1 MVLGMNT
8 MSSTVILRDDRDL
21 RCRGRHSGRAQ
32 VVLEDQNRLRSV
44 RIARKLK
51 QEFFSRYTRGKEWAL
66 C

>member
-8 MSSTVILRDDRDL
+8 VSSTVILRDDRDL

-32 VVLEDQNRLRSV
+32 IVLEDQNRLRSL
-44 RIARKLK
+44 RIARELN
-51 QEFFSRYTRGKEWAL
+51 QELLSRYTRGKEWAL